1 VNANEGSRRA
11 WLALADQRPEEATA
25 AASVEEHGNAA
36 GFLVA
41 WEQRAK
47 PRREAL
53 RVDPRI
59 IDPDG
64 APAWASLVLVPAGV
78 RLPFDD
84 LAVQEARRRVLAGPP
99 LDGVS
104 ALMRDS
110 SHFEG
115 SISVLR
121 GERAKEL
128 LRDDPFGRLFPARLL
143 RVADGVLGA
152 ALQPAG
158 PVIERYGSAN
168 PWPGAR
174 FGEQGT

>member
-1 VNANEGSRRA
+1 MSSNEVSRV
-11 WLALADQRPEEATA
+11 WLALSDDRPAEATA
-25 AASVEEHGNAA
+25 AASVEEDGKAA

-47 PRREAL
+47 PRRGAL

-64 APAWASLVLVPAGV
+64 APAWASLVLAPAGV
-78 RLPFDD
+78 RMPFDD
-84 LAVQEARRRVLAGPP
+84 LAVQEARRRVLAEPP

-110 SHFEG
+110 SQFEG

-121 GERAKEL
+121 GELARER
-128 LRDDPFGRLFPARLL
+128 LRDDPFGRVFPARLL
-143 RVADGVLGA
+143 RVAEGVLGA
-152 ALQPAG
+152 ALPPVG

-168 PWPGAR
+168 PWPGDR
-174 FGEQGT
+174 FAGQGA

>member
-1 VNANEGSRRA
+1 VSASGVGRV
-11 WLALADQRPEEATA
+11 WLALADERPAEATA
-25 AASVEEHGNAA
+25 AAPVEENGDAV
-36 GFLVA
+36 GYLVA

-47 PRREAL
+47 PRRGAL

-64 APAWASLVLVPAGV
+64 APAWASLVLVPEGV
-78 RLPFDD
+78 RMPFDD

-121 GERAKEL
+121 GERAQEL
-128 LRDDPFGRLFPARLL
+128 LRDDPFGRVFPARLL
-143 RVADGVLGA
+143 RVALGVLGTVPSPVG
-152 ALQPAG
+152 PA
-158 PVIERYGSAN
+158 IERYGSAN
-168 PWPGAR
+168 PWPADR
-174 FGEQGT
+174 FGGQGT

>member
-1 VNANEGSRRA
+1 VSGGEGSRI
-11 WLALADQRPEEATA
+11 WLALVDERPAEATA
-25 AASVEEHGNAA
+25 AAPVEEDGNAA

-47 PRREAL
+47 PRRGAL

-64 APAWASLVLVPAGV
+64 APAWASLVLAPEGV
-78 RLPFDD
+78 RMPFDD
-84 LAVQEARRRVLAGPP
+84 LAVQEARRRILAGPP

-121 GERAKEL
+121 GEGAREL
-128 LRDDPFGRLFPARLL
+128 LRDDPFGRVFPARLL
-143 RVADGVLGA
+143 RVAEGVLGA
-152 ALQPAG
+152 ALPPVGPA
-158 PVIERYGSAN
+158 IERYGSAS
-168 PWPGAR
+168 PWPGDR
-174 FGEQGT
+174 FAGQGT